1 MADNGQSL
9 IVLSTGAYKAALD
22 EILAVFLQETGTP
35 CQAVYDSATAV
46 AARIEAGERFDLAI
60 STAGIM
66 AALAEKNFVSGPKLP
81 AGGNAVCLAYRAES
95 ATPDISTPEKL
106 RAVLLAASS
115 ISLSD
120 PKHGGGSSKYFLDLL
135 DSLGITAAVTPK
147 LLLTAG
153 GQGAVPVAEKT
164 EEIGIAQTSEIAML
178 AGVAAAPFPGSAVTY
193 ELGISARDPHPASA
207 ALAAFF
213 AGPHGA
219 KIRRNCGLEN
229 Q

>member
-1 MADNGQSL
+1 MADDGKNL

-22 EILAVFLQETGTP
+22 EILTAFKRETGCE
-35 CQAVYDSATAV
+35 CQAVYDSATSV
-46 AARIEAGERFDLAI
+46 AARIEAGENFDIAI
-60 STAGIM
+60 STAGII
-66 AALAEKNFVSGPKLP
+66 AALAAKNFFSGASCP
-81 AGGNAVCLAYRAES
+81 AGGNAVCLAYPAES
-95 ATPDISTPEKL
+95 VPPDISAPETL

-135 DSLGITAAVTPK
+135 ESMAISAAVSPK

-153 GQGAVPVAEKT
+153 GQGAVPVAQKKAEF
-164 EEIGIAQTSEIAML
+164 GIAQTSEIAML
-178 AGVAAAPFPGSAVTY
+178 PGLAAAPFPGSAVTY
-193 ELGISARDPHPASA
+193 QLAISAQHPHPASA

-213 AGPHGA
+213 ASPAGE
-219 KIRRNCGLEN
+219 KIQRQSGLLT